1 MGSHVLSPVG
11 GIVRGF
17 GHSNIGFS
25 DPRSCWGIG
34 HGASGYD
41 DHGRDQPYGVGM
53 LSEIHRKR
61 PFGTLADNGDT
72 SSKAP

>member
-25 DPRSCWGIG
+25 YPCSCWGIG

-53 LSEIHRKR
+53 LSEIHRKW